1 VDRKTERRM
10 AKMVGVVRPY
20 CRDEIIAALPWDLSL
35 KQPSENTAHSPSV
48 KNSGQTSLSSGP
60 GLLPGRVFIA
70 VGHESIYCFDFAPTL
85 FGFNIKRQVAC
96 WPRHGAIVTAERANM
111 MTWLF
116 LTTDLGERHSFET
129 ATMTLPKG
137 QLVEAF
143 FAAVNVEKVD
153 RLYLG
158 C

>member
-1 VDRKTERRM
+1 MARM
-10 AKMVGVVRPY
+10 IGVVRPY
-20 CRDEIIAALPWDLSL
+20 CQDEIIAALLWDRSL
-35 KQPSENTAHSPSV
+35 AQPSKRTADSLSM
-48 KNSGQTSLSSGP
+48 KNSGRTSSSPGP

-70 VGHESIYCFDFAPTL
+70 VGRESIHCFDFAVTL
-85 FGFNIKRQVAC
+85 FGLNIKRQVAC
-96 WPRHGAIVTAERANM
+96 WPRHGTSATAERANM

-129 ATMTLPKG
+129 TTMTLPKG

-143 FAAVNVEKVD
+143 LAALDVEKVD

-158 C
+158 Y